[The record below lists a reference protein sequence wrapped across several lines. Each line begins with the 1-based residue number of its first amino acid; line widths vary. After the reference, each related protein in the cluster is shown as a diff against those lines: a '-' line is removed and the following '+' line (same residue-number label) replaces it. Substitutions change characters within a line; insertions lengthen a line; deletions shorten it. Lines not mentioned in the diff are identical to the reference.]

1 MGLRLN
7 DVGTHTAVD
16 GTLAG
21 EDGATVRLAM
31 DLAIEAA
38 REAGDQRGKPARQA
52 DVLVQ
57 WARDY
62 LTRAHGPGDSLADDA
77 HTVRT
82 HIHVLCRP
90 DQLASA
96 QDAAQAGATP
106 TLDRPAARG
115 PGRRT
120 ARRGRIAG
128 DLGTLSRD
136 ACADW
141 PATPS
146 WTSSSCSRTAAPTR
160 STSAG
165 PPGSSAAG
173 CSAPWSPATGTASS
187 RAAAADPPSAPPT
200 TSSTGPTAD

>member
-1 MGLRLN
+1 MTCPASVTCSRTARSPSSTPPRSSPACAGWTATSSLEAQDGLCALAQVTDPVDLRKRLRDKAAAIDDRIAADAAKRAHERMGLRLN

-90 DQLASA
+90 DQLAAA
-96 QDAAQAGATP
+96 QDAAQAGAAP
-106 TLDRPAARG
+106 TLDRPAAQG

-120 ARRGRIAG
+120 ARRR
-128 DLGTLSRD
+128 RD
-136 ACADW
+136 
-141 PATPS
+141 
-146 WTSSSCSRTAAPTR
+146 RR
-160 STSAG
+160 
-165 PPGSSAAG
+165 
-173 CSAPWSPATGTASS
+173 
-187 RAAAADPPSAPPT
+187 
-200 TSSTGPTAD
+200 